1 MNLLIVT
8 GLSGAGKSLA
18 MHALE
23 DIGFFCIDNIP
34 ANLLAKLMEFAQ
46 QSENTL
52 ERVAVVLDIRGGKS
66 SEDILNALGQLKAG
80 RVNYKILFLDARNDV
95 LERRYKETR
104 RRHPIS
110 IASQVSTDEAILQE
124 REILAPLYEMAD
136 YKIDTSLFSTAQLK
150 DRVVSL
156 FVKRSSDAMALTVTS
171 FGFKYGQP
179 KEADIVFDVR
189 CLPNPFYIPELKN
202 KTGLD
207 KEVVEYIM
215 QFEEAHGLLQ
225 RMEDLRIRTAALCER
240 GQKPAYHCCG
250 VHGWQAP
257 FHRLCGDA
265 GRVCQEVGVPSGR
278 GTPGCPAHPYITRR
292 SPGKEDAS

>member
-1 MNLLIVT
+1 
-8 GLSGAGKSLA
+8 
-18 MHALE
+18 
-23 DIGFFCIDNIP
+23 
-34 ANLLAKLMEFAQ
+34 MEFAQ

-110 IASQVSTDEAILQE
+110 IASKVSTDEAILQE

-156 FVKRSSDAMALTVTS
+156 FVNRSSDAMALTVTS

-225 RMEDLRIRTAALCER
+225 RMEDLVGYALPLYVKEGKSQLTIAVGCTGGKHRSIAFAEMLAAFVKKLGYHPVVEHRDVQRT
-240 GQKPAYHCCG
+240 H
-250 VHGWQAP
+250 
-257 FHRLCGDA
+257 
-265 GRVCQEVGVPSGR
+265 
-278 GTPGCPAHPYITRR
+278 T
-292 SPGKEDAS
+292 

>member
-1 MNLLIVT
+1 M
-8 GLSGAGKSLA
+8 KP
-18 MHALE
+18 
-23 DIGFFCIDNIP
+23 FC
-34 ANLLAKLMEFAQ
+34 
-46 QSENTL
+46 
-52 ERVAVVLDIRGGKS
+52 
-66 SEDILNALGQLKAG
+66 
-80 RVNYKILFLDARNDV
+80 RN
-95 LERRYKETR
+95 
-104 RRHPIS
+104 
-110 IASQVSTDEAILQE
+110 

-156 FVKRSSDAMALTVTS
+156 FVNRSSDAMALTVTS

-225 RMEDLRIRTAALCER
+225 RMEDLVGYALPLYVKEGKSQLTIAVGCTGGKHRSIAFAEMLAAFVKKLGYHPVVEHRDVQRT
-240 GQKPAYHCCG
+240 H
-250 VHGWQAP
+250 
-257 FHRLCGDA
+257 
-265 GRVCQEVGVPSGR
+265 
-278 GTPGCPAHPYITRR
+278 T
-292 SPGKEDAS
+292 

>member
-46 QSENTL
+46 QSENPID
-52 ERVAVVLDIRGGKS
+52 RMAVVLDIRGGRS
-66 SEDILNALGQLKAG
+66 AGDILGALEQLRALQ
-80 RVNYKILFLDARNDV
+80 VSYKILFLDADSSV
-95 LERRYKETR
+95 LERRYRETR

-110 IASQVSTDEAILQE
+110 LAANCSTDEAIRRE
-124 REILAPLYEMAD
+124 REILAPLFGAAD
-136 YKIDTSLFSTAQLK
+136 YQIDTSLLSTAQLK
-150 DRVVSL
+150 DRIVSL
-156 FVKRSSDAMALTVTS
+156 FVDKTSDAMALTILS

-189 CLPNPFYIPELKN
+189 CLPNPFYVPELKH

-207 KEVVEYIM
+207 QEVADYVM
-215 QFEEAHGLLQ
+215 QFEESRGLLQ
-225 RMEDLRIRTAALCER
+225 RMEELLRFSLPLYVKEGKSQLTVAVGCTGGKHRSITFARKLADFAAGMGFHPVVEHR
-240 GQKPAYHCCG
+240 DAQKTH
-250 VHGWQAP
+250 
-257 FHRLCGDA
+257 
-265 GRVCQEVGVPSGR
+265 
-278 GTPGCPAHPYITRR
+278 I
-292 SPGKEDAS
+292 

>member
-1 MNLLIVT
+1 M
-8 GLSGAGKSLA
+8 
-18 MHALE
+18 
-23 DIGFFCIDNIP
+23 
-34 ANLLAKLMEFAQ
+34 
-46 QSENTL
+46 
-52 ERVAVVLDIRGGKS
+52 LDIRGGKS

-156 FVKRSSDAMALTVTS
+156 FVNRSSDALTVTS

-225 RMEDLRIRTAALCER
+225 RMEDLVGYALPLYVKEGKSQLTIAVGCTGGKHRSIAFAEMLAAFVKKLGYHPVVEHRDVQRT
-240 GQKPAYHCCG
+240 H
-250 VHGWQAP
+250 
-257 FHRLCGDA
+257 
-265 GRVCQEVGVPSGR
+265 
-278 GTPGCPAHPYITRR
+278 T
-292 SPGKEDAS
+292 

>member
-34 ANLLAKLMEFAQ
+34 ANLLARLMEFAR
-46 QSENTL
+46 QSENPL
-52 ERVAVVLDIRGGKS
+52 ERVAVVLDSRGGHS
-66 SEDILNALGQLKAG
+66 AEEILRALEQLREL
-80 RVNYKILFLDARNDV
+80 RVDYKILFLDARNDV
-95 LERRYKETR
+95 LERRYQETR

-110 IASQVSTDEAILQE
+110 IAVGISTDEAILRE
-124 REILAPLYEMAD
+124 RELLAPLYGAAD
-136 YKIDTSLFSTAQLK
+136 YQIDTSLLSTAQLK

-156 FVKRSSDAMALTVTS
+156 FVDKTSDAMTLSILS

-189 CLPNPFYIPELKN
+189 CLPNPFYIPELKH

-207 KEVVEYIM
+207 LEVSDYVM
-215 QFEEAHGLLQ
+215 QFEESRGLLQ
-225 RMEDLRIRTAALCER
+225 RMEELLRYSLPLYVKEGKSQLTIAVGCTGGKHRSITFAEKLAVYVKSM
-240 GQKPAYHCCG
+240 GYHP
-250 VHGWQAP
+250 VVE
-257 FHRLCGDA
+257 HRDA
-265 GRVCQEVGVPSGR
+265 QRLHV
-278 GTPGCPAHPYITRR
+278 
-292 SPGKEDAS
+292 